1 MIKYHLCQRNWSLK
15 FSGLHWVNHR
25 SAGSWRRR
33 SNNMG
38 DTPFITVEGPIGVGK
53 TSLAK
58 AISERF
64 QFALLKEIVD
74 ENPFLGKFYENIEE
88 WSFQTEMFFLCN
100 RYKQLGDINT
110 HYLSK
115 NKAVVADYHIFKN
128 LIFAT
133 RTLNADEYQKYFSI
147 YQILTEDMPKP
158 NVIIYLNAS
167 LDTLIKR
174 IKMRGR
180 EVEKNISPLYL
191 EQLSIDYE
199 NALTSFEKEHPE
211 IPVLRFNGD
220 ELDFVK
226 NEEDLNQIIEKLS
239 LSLKTNSWTNK
250 I

>member
-1 MIKYHLCQRNWSLK
+1 
-15 FSGLHWVNHR
+15 
-25 SAGSWRRR
+25 
-33 SNNMG
+33 MG

-58 AISERF
+58 TISKEF

-110 HYLSK
+110 DYLSR
-115 NKAVVADYHIFKN
+115 NKPVVADYHILKN
-128 LIFAT
+128 LIFAS
-133 RTLNADEYQKYFSI
+133 RTLNPDEYRKYYSI

-167 LDTLIKR
+167 LDTLLAR

-191 EQLSIDYE
+191 EQLSLDYE
-199 NALTSFEKEHPE
+199 KTITDFERNHPE

-226 NEEDLNQIIEKLS
+226 NEADLNFIIEKLS
-239 LSLKTNSWTNK
+239 HSLKAKNT

>member
-1 MIKYHLCQRNWSLK
+1 
-15 FSGLHWVNHR
+15 
-25 SAGSWRRR
+25 
-33 SNNMG
+33 MG

-58 AISERF
+58 AISAQFE
-64 QFALLKEIVD
+64 FALLKEIVD

-100 RYKQLGDINT
+100 RFKQLGDINT
-110 HYLSK
+110 DFLSQ
-115 NKAVVADYHIFKN
+115 NQSVVADYHIFKN
-128 LIFAT
+128 LIFAK
-133 RTLNADEYQKYFSI
+133 RSLSMDEYQKYYKI

-167 LDTLIKR
+167 LDTLLKR
-174 IKMRGR
+174 IKVRGR

-199 NALTSFEKEHPE
+199 ETMAIFEKEHPD
-211 IPVLRFNGD
+211 IPVLRFSGD

-226 NEEDLNQIIEKLS
+226 NEQDLNHIIGQLS
-239 LSLKTNSWTNK
+239 LALKKSSWTNTL
-250 I
+250 

>member
-1 MIKYHLCQRNWSLK
+1 
-15 FSGLHWVNHR
+15 
-25 SAGSWRRR
+25 
-33 SNNMG
+33 MG
-38 DTPFITVEGPIGVGK
+38 ETPFITVEGPIGVGK

-58 AISERF
+58 AISDHF

-100 RYKQLGDINT
+100 RYKQLGDINA
-110 HYLSK
+110 HYLSEQK
-115 NKAVVADYHIFKN
+115 SVVADYHIFKN

-133 RTLNADEYQKYFSI
+133 RTLNADEYKKYYQI
-147 YQILTEDMPKP
+147 YQILTSDMPKP

-167 LDTLIKR
+167 LDTLLKR
-174 IKMRGR
+174 IQLRGR

-199 NALTSFEKEHPE
+199 NAITSFEKTHPE
-211 IPVLRFNGD
+211 VKVLRFNGD

-226 NEEDLNQIIEKLS
+226 NETDLDYILEKISNS
-239 LSLKTNSWTNK
+239 LRENSWTN